1 MESTEEK
8 PKELGLFE
16 RPIILACIL
25 CNLFLTIF
33 LFYQYEKISKAIE
46 RINVLENKKQ
56 TYLRTLSENSD
67 GTVEYSV
74 NSNNPALTIGLD
86 YDGGYINTYSAEAK
100 NMVSISSLNRTY
112 YGTGL
117 VHGTIR
123 TYSDKGT
130 NLVDVSATETGN
142 GYIGTYSDKGEKR
155 VSISATDSGGYIN
168 TYSAEAKAMVS
179 ISSYNGTDLDHG
191 TIRTYSDKGENLVSI
206 SATDSGGY
214 IRTYSDKGESRISI
228 AAFDAGGAIVIYTKD
243 RDYITISGD
252 CIKFHKVSVS
262 FSGKKSSRKVKEI
275 CA

>member
-100 NMVSISSLNRTY
+100 NMVSISS
-112 YGTGL
+112 
-117 VHGTIR
+117 
-123 TYSDKGT
+123 
-130 NLVDVSATETGN
+130 
-142 GYIGTYSDKGEKR
+142 
-155 VSISATDSGGYIN
+155 
-168 TYSAEAKAMVS
+168 
-179 ISSYNGTDLDHG
+179 YNGTDLDHG